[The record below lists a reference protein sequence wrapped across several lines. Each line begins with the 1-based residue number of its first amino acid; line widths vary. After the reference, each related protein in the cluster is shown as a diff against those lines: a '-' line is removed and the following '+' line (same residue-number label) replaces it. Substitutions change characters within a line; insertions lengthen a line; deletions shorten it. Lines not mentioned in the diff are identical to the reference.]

1 MHKLREVLNRHSTEL
16 DLEEAL
22 AAAKPQPSPI
32 NGGPRRPSRNRSR
45 PELLQASSLSSIF
58 DQADNDA
65 FSRIRMG
72 KRSFQEFL
80 RMIEDE
86 KNLLELKRV
95 RNDIVT
101 QLRKKRVQIRK
112 SSASHVV
119 PATHIHIPLIPFSFH
134 NR

>member
-1 MHKLREVLNRHSTEL
+1 MVHKLREVLNRHSTEL

-45 PELLQASSLSSIF
+45 PELLPASSLSSIF
-58 DQADNDA
+58 DQADNA

-119 PATHIHIPLIPFSFH
+119 PETHPLIPFSSH
-134 NR
+134 R